1 MVDWDAQ
8 QATCPQGHPSKSWT
22 QSYDSSRH
30 EVIKIKFSLKDCSE
44 CPSHTLCTR
53 SSPPRRTLTLRPKD
67 QYFALQKARE
77 LQAARHFPSRYS
89 TRQGVEG
96 TISQGVRAFGMRR
109 SRYIG
114 QRKTHL
120 QHVAIAAAMNL
131 VRLTDWL
138 NGNEPETTR
147 NSAFAKLFL

>member
-1 MVDWDAQ
+1 
-8 QATCPQGHPSKSWT
+8 
-22 QSYDSSRH
+22 
-30 EVIKIKFSLKDCSE
+30 
-44 CPSHTLCTR
+44 
-53 SSPPRRTLTLRPKD
+53 
-67 QYFALQKARE
+67 
-77 LQAARHFPSRYS
+77 
-89 TRQGVEG
+89 
-96 TISQGVRAFGMRR
+96 MRR